1 MRWQDSLHLALRAL
15 TAHRLRSFLTLLGIG
30 VGIAAVI
37 LLTSIGEGLHR
48 FVLAEFGQF
57 GTNVINLHP
66 GRQGARGGPPG
77 LPSTARDL
85 TLDDAAALA
94 RLPNVRNVSGSVSG
108 NAEVRAQGRVRRST
122 VLGVGPQMQEVY
134 SMRVGVGQFLPPDE
148 AASARAF
155 VVLGPKLARELFG
168 SANALGER
176 VEIGAE
182 RFRVVG
188 IMEEKGQF
196 LGIDL
201 DDAAYI
207 PVVRGM
213 ALYQR
218 DGLMEIA
225 LTYDPEAPAARV
237 AEAVKKLMIARH
249 GREDFS
255 VLTQEDML
263 ATLSNILDL
272 LTAAV
277 GALGAI
283 SLLVGGVGIVTIMSI
298 AVTER
303 TGEIGLLVALG
314 ARRRTILALFLG
326 EAVVLAGIGGLLGLL
341 AGAGL
346 AQLVGLLVP
355 AMPVATPWQYALAA
369 EVVAVVVGLA
379 AGVLPARRAA
389 RLDAVEALRASL
401 ELPGVRDEVES
412 LRRILPGTALLDE
425 QFTVGQFHDESSRG
439 EYRIVHIASH
449 GVFGGSAEASFIMAY
464 DDVLSMNSLEALLR
478 SDRLRARPIELLGL
492 SACQTAEGNDRAPL
506 GFAGAAIKARARAVL
521 GTLWPV
527 EDNAAKTVMQR
538 FYAAVA
544 AGSSKGDALREAQ
557 LALLAKPETAHP
569 FFWAPFVLIGNWQ

>member
-1 MRWQDSLHLALRAL
+1 MRWRDALHLALRAI
-15 TAHRLRSFLTLLGIG
+15 TAHRLRSLLTLLGIG

-85 TLDDAAALA
+85 TLDDADALA
-94 RLPNVRNVSGSVSG
+94 RLPHVRHVTGSVSG

-134 SMRVGVGQFLPPDE
+134 SMRVRVGQFLPPDE

-168 SANALGER
+168 STIALGEH

-188 IMEEKGQF
+188 VMEEKGQF

-237 AEAVKKLMIARH
+237 AETVKKRMIARH
-249 GREDFS
+249 GREDFT

-341 AGAGL
+341 VGAGL

-355 AMPVATPWQYALAA
+355 AMPVATPWRYALAA
-369 EVVAVVVGLA
+369 EGVAIVVGLA

-389 RLDAVEALRASL
+389 RLDAVEALRA
-401 ELPGVRDEVES
+401 E
-412 LRRILPGTALLDE
+412 
-425 QFTVGQFHDESSRG
+425 
-439 EYRIVHIASH
+439 
-449 GVFGGSAEASFIMAY
+449 
-464 DDVLSMNSLEALLR
+464 
-478 SDRLRARPIELLGL
+478 
-492 SACQTAEGNDRAPL
+492 
-506 GFAGAAIKARARAVL
+506 
-521 GTLWPV
+521 
-527 EDNAAKTVMQR
+527 
-538 FYAAVA
+538 
-544 AGSSKGDALREAQ
+544 
-557 LALLAKPETAHP
+557 
-569 FFWAPFVLIGNWQ
+569 